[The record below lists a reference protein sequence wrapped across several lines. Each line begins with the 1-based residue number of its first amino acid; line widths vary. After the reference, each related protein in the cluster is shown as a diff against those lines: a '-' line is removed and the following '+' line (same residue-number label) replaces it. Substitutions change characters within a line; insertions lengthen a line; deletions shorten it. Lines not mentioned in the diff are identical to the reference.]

1 MVHNWSGTI
10 VSLHVES
17 FPSARA
23 TVQEPQLRTALLV
36 HTSWNTPVSRSG
48 PLCHYLP
55 LFLNKL
61 YQSTFINCLMLEK
74 MDKKLVICS
83 NALAPLMQSNPGTLS
98 LVMTTMN
105 AMNTIQHSLKVRS
118 A

>member
-1 MVHNWSGTI
+1 
-10 VSLHVES
+10 
-17 FPSARA
+17 
-23 TVQEPQLRTALLV
+23 
-36 HTSWNTPVSRSG
+36 
-48 PLCHYLP
+48 
-55 LFLNKL
+55 
-61 YQSTFINCLMLEK
+61 MLEK